1 MGRAAPNDHRRP
13 GTAARPSSRNEA
25 ATMAKEAKTNAMR
38 MLERMK
44 ISYTP
49 HEYDHDDGAIDGVSV
64 ATKLGQDPAR
74 VFKTLVTQGA
84 SRSYFVFVIPVAAE
98 LDLKKAA
105 KSVGEKSVAMIHV
118 ADINKVTGYIRGGC
132 TAIGMKKQYVTRID
146 ESAKIQE
153 QIYVSGG
160 RIGSQIQLKPD
171 DLAKAAKAEFADI
184 IRHDN

>member
-1 MGRAAPNDHRRP
+1 
-13 GTAARPSSRNEA
+13 
-25 ATMAKEAKTNAMR
+25 MAKEAKTNAMR

-132 TAIGMKKQYVTRID
+132 SPVGMKKKFPTYLD
-146 ESAKIQE
+146 ETCILWEEIAVSAGARGHQLILNPE
-153 QIYVSGG
+153 ALARLVS
-160 RIGSQIQLKPD
+160 
-171 DLAKAAKAEFADI
+171 AELADI
-184 IRHDN
+184 IV

>member
-13 GTAARPSSRNEA
+13 GTAARPSGRNEA

-118 ADINKVTGYIRGGC
+118 ADINKVTGYIRG
-132 TAIGMKKQYVTRID
+132 
-146 ESAKIQE
+146 ES
-153 QIYVSGG
+153 IYIPFG
-160 RIGSQIQLKPD
+160 PW
-171 DLAKAAKAEFADI
+171 
-184 IRHDN
+184 

>member
-13 GTAARPSSRNEA
+13 GTAARPSGRNEA

-118 ADINKVTGYIRGGC
+118 ADINRVTGYIRGGC
-132 TAIGMKKQYVTRID
+132 SPVGMKKQFVTVLD
-146 ESAKIQE
+146 ESILAQPTVM
-153 QIYVSGG
+153 VSGG
-160 RIGSQIQLKPD
+160 RIGTQVELAPA
-171 DLAKAAKAEFADI
+171 DLIKAARATTAAI
-184 IRHDN
+184 TMA